1 MDNNLIPLTQW
12 TKQNNLDPRYCRRKA
27 ARGGYKT
34 AVKIGRDWMI
44 DKNEKNVDL
53 RVKSG
58 KYKNWRKQK

>member
-1 MDNNLIPLTQW
+1 MNGLN
-12 TKQNNLDPRYCRRKA
+12 PRYCRRKA

-34 AVKIGRDWMI
+34 AFKMGRDWVI

-58 KYKNWRKQK
+58 KYKNWRNRK